1 MSRSN
6 PSSEVQVNPC
16 KHWFQ
21 WDGGDGKG
29 FKSYDKATKTNNITP
44 LPFRFLVLDRLTTVV
59 GFNEPE
65 KIGYYS
71 NEIRSI
77 KTDKLV
83 VRSKKG
89 IEAEGT
95 WEEVKAKLGT
105 KGAAF
110 CQSVYVLFFDGKTP
124 TLGNIK
130 MNGASLENWFSFC
143 KENNIM
149 EVAVQV
155 KSANEKKKGKVIY
168 YEPVF
173 EEMVV
178 SEATNN
184 AAIEVDKELQTYLK
198 GYLERNKTTTEAPK
212 AETTTQVAEVKAE
225 AVEIP
230 KNEFTEGIN
239 EGTFNTGFDDND
251 DLPF

>member
-1 MSRSN
+1 MSRSQPEN
-6 PSSEVQVNPC
+6 EVQVNPC

-29 FKSYDKATKTNNITP
+29 FKSYDKVAKKNNITA
-44 LPFRFLVLDRLTTVV
+44 LPFRFLVLDKLTTVV

-65 KIGYYS
+65 NIGYYS
-71 NEIRSI
+71 NEIRNI
-77 KTDKLV
+77 KTDKLT
-83 VRSKKG
+83 VRSKNG

-110 CQSVYVLFFDGKTP
+110 CQSVYVIFFDGKTP

-149 EVAVQV
+149 EIAVQV
-155 KSANEKKKGKVIY
+155 KTANEKKKGKVVY

-173 EEMVV
+173 EKMTVKEETNIAATEM
-178 SEATNN
+178 
-184 AAIEVDKELQTYLK
+184 DKELQEYLK
-198 GYLERNKTTTEAPK
+198 AYLERNQTSTEAVKHENKVEEK
-212 AETTTQVAEVKAE
+212 A
-225 AVEIP
+225 
-230 KNEFTEGIN
+230 TESKEEHSNKI
-239 EGTFNTGFDDND
+239 EEKDSFLSSLDDD
-251 DLPF
+251 GEDAPF

>member
-1 MSRSN
+1 MSRSQPEN
-6 PSSEVQVNPC
+6 EVQVNPC

-29 FKSYDKATKTNNITP
+29 FKSYDKVAKKNNITA
-44 LPFRFLVLDRLTTVV
+44 LPFRFLVLDKLTTVV

-65 KIGYYS
+65 NIGYYS
-71 NEIRSI
+71 NEIRNI
-77 KTDKLV
+77 KTDKLT
-83 VRSKKG
+83 VRSKNG

-110 CQSVYVLFFDGKTP
+110 CQSVYVMFFDGKTP

-149 EVAVQV
+149 EIAVQV
-155 KSANEKKKGKVIY
+155 KTANEKKKGKVVY

-173 EEMVV
+173 EKMTVKEETNIAATEM
-178 SEATNN
+178 
-184 AAIEVDKELQTYLK
+184 DKELQEYLK
-198 GYLERNKTTTEAPK
+198 AYLERNQTSTEAVKHENKVEEK
-212 AETTTQVAEVKAE
+212 A
-225 AVEIP
+225 
-230 KNEFTEGIN
+230 TESKEEHSNKI
-239 EGTFNTGFDDND
+239 EEKDSFLSSLDDD
-251 DLPF
+251 GEDAPF